1 MKPNFHEMSR
11 AELKAYVLAHRDDDE
26 AIRILFSRRNPS
38 DSKAT
43 WYPPLC
49 TPEGVPIE
57 ENLRIAE
64 EVMKKRAELD
74 YEQRRQKEIQEEQ
87 ALKARL
93 RQEIET
99 ELEEKICQEI
109 EKEIEE
115 KIRRKIER
123 EKDQGH

>member
-11 AELKAYVLAHRDDDE
+11 SELKAYVLAHRDDDE
-26 AIRILFSRRNPS
+26 AIRVLFSRRNPS
-38 DSKAT
+38 DSQAK

-64 EVMKKRAELD
+64 EAMRKRAELD
-74 YEQRRQKEIQEEQ
+74 YEKRRQREIQEEQ
-87 ALKARL
+87 QLKARL

-99 ELEEKICQEI
+99 ELEEKIRQEI

-115 KIRRKIER
+115 KIRRKIE
-123 EKDQGH
+123 QGH